1 MADAIVLSNVVPV
14 DGAGAQSRHPLT
26 LAETFQR
33 SLTPPKA
40 IPFPLPLPLYP
51 PFYPPF
57 YPPLPP
63 FYPQPGNYG
72 LHTWQFL
79 KKKEVAYTFYS
90 QRDFF
95 CLTIIWIN
103 PVILHKRS
111 YLEGK
116 SGVSGGVSK
125 SPLFVRFD
133 SSVADRSCKPIL
145 KTVRKCYKYKNKKY
159 KNVKMQKCVNTKIQ

>member
-40 IPFPLPLPLYP
+40 IPP
-51 PFYPPF
+51 PPSPI
-57 YPPLPP
+57 PPLLPP
-63 FYPQPGNYG
+63 STSLLPPTRKLRPPHLAISQKEGSS
-72 LHTWQFL
+72 LHLLFSTW
-79 KKKEVAYTFYS
+79 
-90 QRDFF
+90 FF

-103 PVILHKRS
+103 PVIFHKRS

>member
-1 MADAIVLSNVVPV
+1 MLNIANAQQYLQKKCWISFLARMADAIVLSNVVPV

-40 IPFPLPLPLYP
+40 IPPSIPSTPL
-51 PFYPPF
+51 
-57 YPPLPP
+57 LPP
-63 FYPQPGNYG
+63 TRKLRPPHLAISQKEGSSQ
-72 LHTWQFL
+72 HFL
-79 KKKEVAYTFYS
+79 FSTS
-90 QRDFF
+90 I
-95 CLTIIWIN
+95 LIIIRIN
-103 PVILHKRS
+103 PVMFHKRS

-145 KTVRKCYKYKNKKY
+145 KTAR
-159 KNVKMQKCVNTKIQ
+159 